1 MHLVYVSHI
10 SEPPAP
16 VFAEA
21 LERVTQD
28 WTTEKSEEINE
39 KFYAN
44 LRDRYTV
51 VIEEIMSEDD
61 KVAAVREPIP

>member
-1 MHLVYVSHI
+1 VYVSSI

-16 VFAEA
+16 VFAEMR
-21 LERVTQD
+21 ERVTQD
-28 WTTEKSEEINE
+28 WKTEKGEELNE

-51 VIEEIMSEDD
+51 VIEGIMSEDD
-61 KVAAVREPIP
+61 KVAAAQEPIP